1 MQAAAATQDATTTS
15 SSMEVTFLWVIPRSV
30 ILW

>member
-15 SSMEVTFLWVIPRSV
+15 SSMEVTSLWVIPRSV
-30 ILW
+30 IR